1 MIPIDGEMVAQLCAQ
16 RAGLKVDPAKAYLME
31 NRLGPLARREGYAEV
46 GEMLAALQARRED
59 RLAWAVVEAMAA
71 SETTF
76 FRDRTPFALFAND
89 VLPSLA
95 SLRKGEPI
103 RVWSAA
109 CGAGQEIY
117 SLAMIVDEMRGQLGQ
132 TKVELFGSDLS
143 ERNLERAQAGRYSQ
157 FEIQRGLP
165 IRRLVDHFEKDE
177 DSWVISSRIGQM
189 VRWRRVNLIS
199 DLSAAGRFDVIFCRY
214 LLCQLTAEAKP
225 RLLANLARA
234 ISPEGFVVLGEG
246 ENVQGLSAAFQPVNG
261 RPGLFA
267 RNPAFRAAA

>member
-1 MIPIDGEMVAQLCAQ
+1 MTPADAEMVAQLCAH
-16 RAGLKVDPAKAYLME
+16 RAGLKVDPEKAYLME
-31 NRLGPLARREGYAEV
+31 NRLGALARREGYGEV
-46 GEMLAALQARRED
+46 DEMLAALQARRED
-59 RLAWAVVEAMAA
+59 RLAWAVVEAMTA

-76 FRDRTPFALFAND
+76 FRDRTPFELFASE

-95 SLRKGEPI
+95 ALRMGEPI

-117 SLAMIVDEMRGQLGQ
+117 SLAMIVDEMRGRLGD

-143 ERNLERAQAGRYSQ
+143 ERNLERAQGGRYSQ

-165 IRRLVDHFEKDE
+165 IRRLVDHFDKDDE
-177 DSWVISSRIGQM
+177 FWTISPRIRQM

-246 ENVQGLSAAFQPVNG
+246 ESIQGFSDAFQPVHG

-267 RNPAFRAAA
+267 RNPAFRVAA